1 MGRNLHDLVCEGLGN
16 LRASGV
22 QKLPVDESA
31 RIVLRSWMRPGAAGS
46 NNPARGLASGS
57 SAASTAS
64 SATAADKACSAAHE
78 RLLRTEEEHSLPSSF
93 PPPAEPRTHAPRNA
107 GIPETVEEKLEFL
120 RRKAENWQ
128 PARQLGTL
136 RETMVFATGNPHA
149 KLMLVGEAPG
159 YDEERLREPFVGKA
173 GQKLNQILAAMGLER
188 SAIYISNICKFR
200 PAMPNQGTG
209 NRPPT
214 EEEIASCLPLVMAEI
229 RAIRPQCIICLGG
242 TAAKG
247 LLGAAGSV
255 SSLRG
260 SFHEVQG
267 IPARVT
273 YHPSYLLR
281 NDTTAAKRAVWEDM
295 LAVMECLGMP
305 VSEKQ
310 QRYFLPR
317 A

>member
-1 MGRNLHDLVCEGLGN
+1 MGRTLHELVREGLDN
-16 LRASGV
+16 LRASGTRT
-22 QKLPVDESA
+22 LPVDESA
-31 RIVLRSWMRPGAAGS
+31 RTVLRGWRQTRDQTPGSPAPCGATAGNAAG
-46 NNPARGLASGS
+46 RGFAPPPPTAAEAPRATVRDTASDANSS
-57 SAASTAS
+57 SAAPV
-64 SATAADKACSAAHE
+64 
-78 RLLRTEEEHSLPSSF
+78 L
-93 PPPAEPRTHAPRNA
+93 
-107 GIPETVEEKLEFL
+107 ETVEDKLEFL

-128 PARQLGTL
+128 PARRLGTL

-149 KLMLVGEAPG
+149 ELMLVGEAPG

-173 GQKLNQILAAMGLER
+173 GQKLNQILAAMGLQR
-188 SAIYISNICKFR
+188 DSVYISNICKFR
-200 PAMPNQGTG
+200 PSMPNQGTG

-214 EEEIASCLPLVMAEI
+214 DEEIASCLPLIMAEI
-229 RAIRPQCIICLGG
+229 RAIGPKCIICLGG

-255 SSLRG
+255 SSMRG

-281 NDTTAAKRAVWEDM
+281 NDTLAAKRAVWEDM
-295 LAVMECLGMP
+295 LAVMERMRMP
-305 VSEKQ
+305 VSDR
-310 QRYFLPR
+310 QRAFFLPN